1 MQEIKEWTKESL
13 REKPFSTAKGKIWTE
28 TPSSILLQK
37 IFTKLCWVKLNR
49 LTYEVGMEEM
59 SDVTHLL
66 SEQHHGENRPKR
78 ILIEGE
84 VSKSIQF
91 TNTIVNQEA
100 KCITIKLENTHATIH
115 FSGGFRISQRGH
127 QLQRGGEPTYYFKI
141 LLCRSATVFVVIVF
155 SGPISVFLLLV

>member
-1 MQEIKEWTKESL
+1 MREIKEWTKESL

-28 TPSSILLQK
+28 KPSNIPLQK

-66 SEQHHGENRPKR
+66 NEQHHGENRPKR

-84 VSKSIQF
+84 VSKS
-91 TNTIVNQEA
+91 NSVHKYDCEP
-100 KCITIKLENTHATIH
+100 
-115 FSGGFRISQRGH
+115 RISA
-127 QLQRGGEPTYYFKI
+127 
-141 LLCRSATVFVVIVF
+141 LL
-155 SGPISVFLLLV
+155 